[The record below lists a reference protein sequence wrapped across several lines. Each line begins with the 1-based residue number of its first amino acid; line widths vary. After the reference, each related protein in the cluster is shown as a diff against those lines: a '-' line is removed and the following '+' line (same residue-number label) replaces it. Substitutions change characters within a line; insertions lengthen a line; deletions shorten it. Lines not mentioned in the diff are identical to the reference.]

1 MRTATKTR
9 VTAETSIEL
18 SINLDSQVESTI
30 STGVGFLDHMLTLFA
45 KHSRVTLNVKAD
57 GDTYVDAH
65 HTVEDIGITLGLC
78 LKEALAD
85 KASINRY
92 GSAYVPMD
100 ESLGFCALD
109 LSGRSYLVFD
119 AELTNPKLGD
129 FDTELVEE
137 FFQAVAFNTEMNL
150 HLRVLYGKNTHHKI
164 EALFK
169 AFGRALREAITINPE
184 IKGVNSTKGVLYMI
198 VIIDYDTGNTKSIS
212 KALDFIGLQNKI
224 SSDTTEIAQADG
236 VILPGVGAY
245 PEAMKE
251 LTRRGLNKTLKE
263 IAAGGKPILGV
274 CLGMQLLLESSNE
287 HSFTNGLGLIPGH
300 VEKLPED
307 PEFAVPHMGWNQLQI
322 KRATPLTKQLDG
334 EYVYYVHSYYAN
346 CPEEYIIATSG
357 YSIEVPGMINKG
369 NIYGAQF
376 HPEKSGQIGLEILKG
391 FKEVTYSCKS
401 SQQ

>member
-1 MRTATKTR
+1 
-9 VTAETSIEL
+9 
-18 SINLDSQVESTI
+18 
-30 STGVGFLDHMLTLFA
+30 
-45 KHSRVTLNVKAD
+45 
-57 GDTYVDAH
+57 
-65 HTVEDIGITLGLC
+65 
-78 LKEALAD
+78 
-85 KASINRY
+85 
-92 GSAYVPMD
+92 
-100 ESLGFCALD
+100 
-109 LSGRSYLVFD
+109 
-119 AELTNPKLGD
+119 
-129 FDTELVEE
+129 
-137 FFQAVAFNTEMNL
+137 
-150 HLRVLYGKNTHHKI
+150 
-164 EALFK
+164 
-169 AFGRALREAITINPE
+169 
-184 IKGVNSTKGVLYMI
+184 MI

-224 SSDTTEIAQADG
+224 SSDATEISQADG

-251 LTRRGLNKTLKE
+251 LTRRGLDKTLKE
-263 IAAGGKPILGV
+263 IAATGKPILGV

-287 HSFTNGLGLIPGH
+287 HSFTSGLGLIPGH
-300 VEKLPED
+300 VEKLPEE

-322 KRATPLTKQLDG
+322 KHATPLTKQLDG

-357 YSIEVPGMINKG
+357 YSIEVPGMINNG

>member
-1 MRTATKTR
+1 
-9 VTAETSIEL
+9 
-18 SINLDSQVESTI
+18 
-30 STGVGFLDHMLTLFA
+30 
-45 KHSRVTLNVKAD
+45 
-57 GDTYVDAH
+57 
-65 HTVEDIGITLGLC
+65 
-78 LKEALAD
+78 
-85 KASINRY
+85 
-92 GSAYVPMD
+92 
-100 ESLGFCALD
+100 
-109 LSGRSYLVFD
+109 
-119 AELTNPKLGD
+119 
-129 FDTELVEE
+129 
-137 FFQAVAFNTEMNL
+137 
-150 HLRVLYGKNTHHKI
+150 
-164 EALFK
+164 
-169 AFGRALREAITINPE
+169 
-184 IKGVNSTKGVLYMI
+184 MI

-224 SSDTTEIAQADG
+224 SSDATEISQADG

-251 LTRRGLNKTLKE
+251 LTRRGLDKTLKE
-263 IAAGGKPILGV
+263 IAATGKPILGV

-287 HSFTNGLGLIPGH
+287 HSFTSGLGLIPGH
-300 VEKLPED
+300 VEKLPEE

-357 YSIEVPGMINKG
+357 YSIEVPSMINNG

>member
-1 MRTATKTR
+1 
-9 VTAETSIEL
+9 
-18 SINLDSQVESTI
+18 
-30 STGVGFLDHMLTLFA
+30 
-45 KHSRVTLNVKAD
+45 
-57 GDTYVDAH
+57 
-65 HTVEDIGITLGLC
+65 
-78 LKEALAD
+78 
-85 KASINRY
+85 
-92 GSAYVPMD
+92 
-100 ESLGFCALD
+100 
-109 LSGRSYLVFD
+109 
-119 AELTNPKLGD
+119 
-129 FDTELVEE
+129 
-137 FFQAVAFNTEMNL
+137 
-150 HLRVLYGKNTHHKI
+150 
-164 EALFK
+164 
-169 AFGRALREAITINPE
+169 
-184 IKGVNSTKGVLYMI
+184 MI

-224 SSDTTEIAQADG
+224 SSNATEISQADG

-251 LTRRGLNKTLKE
+251 LTRRGLDKTLKE
-263 IAAGGKPILGV
+263 IAATGKPILGV

-287 HSFTNGLGLIPGH
+287 HSFTSGLGLIPGH
-300 VEKLPED
+300 VEKLPEE

-357 YSIEVPGMINKG
+357 YSIEVPGMINNG

>member
-1 MRTATKTR
+1 
-9 VTAETSIEL
+9 
-18 SINLDSQVESTI
+18 
-30 STGVGFLDHMLTLFA
+30 
-45 KHSRVTLNVKAD
+45 
-57 GDTYVDAH
+57 
-65 HTVEDIGITLGLC
+65 
-78 LKEALAD
+78 
-85 KASINRY
+85 
-92 GSAYVPMD
+92 
-100 ESLGFCALD
+100 
-109 LSGRSYLVFD
+109 
-119 AELTNPKLGD
+119 
-129 FDTELVEE
+129 
-137 FFQAVAFNTEMNL
+137 
-150 HLRVLYGKNTHHKI
+150 
-164 EALFK
+164 
-169 AFGRALREAITINPE
+169 
-184 IKGVNSTKGVLYMI
+184 MI

-224 SSDTTEIAQADG
+224 SSDATEISQADG

-251 LTRRGLNKTLKE
+251 LTRRGLDKTLKE
-263 IAAGGKPILGV
+263 IAATGKPILGV

-287 HSFTNGLGLIPGH
+287 HSFTIGLGLIPGH
-300 VEKLPED
+300 VEKLPEE
-307 PEFAVPHMGWNQLQI
+307 PEFTVPHMGWNQLQI

-357 YSIEVPGMINKG
+357 YSIEVPGMINNG

>member
-1 MRTATKTR
+1 
-9 VTAETSIEL
+9 
-18 SINLDSQVESTI
+18 
-30 STGVGFLDHMLTLFA
+30 
-45 KHSRVTLNVKAD
+45 
-57 GDTYVDAH
+57 
-65 HTVEDIGITLGLC
+65 
-78 LKEALAD
+78 
-85 KASINRY
+85 
-92 GSAYVPMD
+92 
-100 ESLGFCALD
+100 
-109 LSGRSYLVFD
+109 
-119 AELTNPKLGD
+119 
-129 FDTELVEE
+129 
-137 FFQAVAFNTEMNL
+137 
-150 HLRVLYGKNTHHKI
+150 
-164 EALFK
+164 
-169 AFGRALREAITINPE
+169 
-184 IKGVNSTKGVLYMI
+184 MI

-224 SSDTTEIAQADG
+224 SSDATEISQADG

-251 LTRRGLNKTLKE
+251 LTRRGLDKTLKE
-263 IAAGGKPILGV
+263 IAATGKPILGV

-287 HSFTNGLGLIPGH
+287 HSFTHGLGLIPGQ
-300 VEKLPED
+300 VEKLPEE

-357 YSIEVPGMINKG
+357 YSIEVPGMINNG

>member
-1 MRTATKTR
+1 
-9 VTAETSIEL
+9 
-18 SINLDSQVESTI
+18 
-30 STGVGFLDHMLTLFA
+30 
-45 KHSRVTLNVKAD
+45 
-57 GDTYVDAH
+57 
-65 HTVEDIGITLGLC
+65 
-78 LKEALAD
+78 
-85 KASINRY
+85 
-92 GSAYVPMD
+92 
-100 ESLGFCALD
+100 
-109 LSGRSYLVFD
+109 
-119 AELTNPKLGD
+119 
-129 FDTELVEE
+129 
-137 FFQAVAFNTEMNL
+137 
-150 HLRVLYGKNTHHKI
+150 
-164 EALFK
+164 
-169 AFGRALREAITINPE
+169 
-184 IKGVNSTKGVLYMI
+184 MI

-224 SSDTTEIAQADG
+224 SSDATEISQADG

-251 LTRRGLNKTLKE
+251 LTRRGLDKTLKE
-263 IAAGGKPILGV
+263 IAATGKPILGV

-287 HSFTNGLGLIPGH
+287 HSFTSGLGLIPGH
-300 VEKLPED
+300 VEKLPEE
-307 PEFAVPHMGWNQLQI
+307 PEFTVPHMGWNQLQI

-357 YSIEVPGMINKG
+357 YSIEVPGMINNG

>member
-1 MRTATKTR
+1 
-9 VTAETSIEL
+9 
-18 SINLDSQVESTI
+18 
-30 STGVGFLDHMLTLFA
+30 
-45 KHSRVTLNVKAD
+45 
-57 GDTYVDAH
+57 
-65 HTVEDIGITLGLC
+65 
-78 LKEALAD
+78 
-85 KASINRY
+85 
-92 GSAYVPMD
+92 
-100 ESLGFCALD
+100 
-109 LSGRSYLVFD
+109 
-119 AELTNPKLGD
+119 
-129 FDTELVEE
+129 
-137 FFQAVAFNTEMNL
+137 
-150 HLRVLYGKNTHHKI
+150 
-164 EALFK
+164 
-169 AFGRALREAITINPE
+169 
-184 IKGVNSTKGVLYMI
+184 MI

-224 SSDTTEIAQADG
+224 SSDATEISQADG

-251 LTRRGLNKTLKE
+251 LIRRGLDKTLKE
-263 IAAGGKPILGV
+263 IAATGKPILGV

-287 HSFTNGLGLIPGH
+287 HSFTSGLGLIPGH
-300 VEKLPED
+300 VEKLPEE

-357 YSIEVPGMINKG
+357 YSIEVPGMINNG

>member
-1 MRTATKTR
+1 
-9 VTAETSIEL
+9 
-18 SINLDSQVESTI
+18 
-30 STGVGFLDHMLTLFA
+30 
-45 KHSRVTLNVKAD
+45 
-57 GDTYVDAH
+57 
-65 HTVEDIGITLGLC
+65 
-78 LKEALAD
+78 
-85 KASINRY
+85 
-92 GSAYVPMD
+92 
-100 ESLGFCALD
+100 
-109 LSGRSYLVFD
+109 
-119 AELTNPKLGD
+119 
-129 FDTELVEE
+129 
-137 FFQAVAFNTEMNL
+137 
-150 HLRVLYGKNTHHKI
+150 
-164 EALFK
+164 
-169 AFGRALREAITINPE
+169 
-184 IKGVNSTKGVLYMI
+184 MI

-224 SSDTTEIAQADG
+224 SSDATEISQADG

-251 LTRRGLNKTLKE
+251 LTRRGLDKTLKE
-263 IAAGGKPILGV
+263 IAATGKPILGV

-287 HSFTNGLGLIPGH
+287 HSFTSGLSLIPGQ
-300 VEKLPED
+300 VEKLPEE

-357 YSIEVPGMINKG
+357 YSIEVPGMINNG

-391 FKEVTYSCKS
+391 FKEVTYSCKY

>member
-1 MRTATKTR
+1 
-9 VTAETSIEL
+9 
-18 SINLDSQVESTI
+18 
-30 STGVGFLDHMLTLFA
+30 
-45 KHSRVTLNVKAD
+45 
-57 GDTYVDAH
+57 
-65 HTVEDIGITLGLC
+65 
-78 LKEALAD
+78 
-85 KASINRY
+85 
-92 GSAYVPMD
+92 
-100 ESLGFCALD
+100 
-109 LSGRSYLVFD
+109 
-119 AELTNPKLGD
+119 
-129 FDTELVEE
+129 
-137 FFQAVAFNTEMNL
+137 
-150 HLRVLYGKNTHHKI
+150 
-164 EALFK
+164 
-169 AFGRALREAITINPE
+169 
-184 IKGVNSTKGVLYMI
+184 MI

-224 SSDTTEIAQADG
+224 SSDATEISQADG

-251 LTRRGLNKTLKE
+251 LTRRGLDKTLKE
-263 IAAGGKPILGV
+263 IAATGKPILGV

-287 HSFTNGLGLIPGH
+287 HSFTHGLSLIPGH
-300 VEKLPED
+300 VEKLPEE
-307 PEFAVPHMGWNQLQI
+307 PEFTVPHMGWNQLQI

-357 YSIEVPGMINKG
+357 YSIEVPGMINNG

>member
-1 MRTATKTR
+1 
-9 VTAETSIEL
+9 
-18 SINLDSQVESTI
+18 
-30 STGVGFLDHMLTLFA
+30 
-45 KHSRVTLNVKAD
+45 
-57 GDTYVDAH
+57 
-65 HTVEDIGITLGLC
+65 
-78 LKEALAD
+78 
-85 KASINRY
+85 
-92 GSAYVPMD
+92 
-100 ESLGFCALD
+100 
-109 LSGRSYLVFD
+109 
-119 AELTNPKLGD
+119 
-129 FDTELVEE
+129 
-137 FFQAVAFNTEMNL
+137 
-150 HLRVLYGKNTHHKI
+150 
-164 EALFK
+164 
-169 AFGRALREAITINPE
+169 
-184 IKGVNSTKGVLYMI
+184 MI

-245 PEAMKE
+245 PEAMQE

-287 HSFTNGLGLIPGH
+287 HGYTKGLGLIPGH
-300 VEKLPED
+300 VEKLPEE

-357 YSIEVPGMINKG
+357 YSIEVPGMINNG

>member
-1 MRTATKTR
+1 
-9 VTAETSIEL
+9 
-18 SINLDSQVESTI
+18 
-30 STGVGFLDHMLTLFA
+30 
-45 KHSRVTLNVKAD
+45 
-57 GDTYVDAH
+57 
-65 HTVEDIGITLGLC
+65 
-78 LKEALAD
+78 
-85 KASINRY
+85 
-92 GSAYVPMD
+92 
-100 ESLGFCALD
+100 
-109 LSGRSYLVFD
+109 
-119 AELTNPKLGD
+119 
-129 FDTELVEE
+129 
-137 FFQAVAFNTEMNL
+137 
-150 HLRVLYGKNTHHKI
+150 
-164 EALFK
+164 
-169 AFGRALREAITINPE
+169 
-184 IKGVNSTKGVLYMI
+184 MI

-224 SSDTTEIAQADG
+224 SSDATEISQADG

-251 LTRRGLNKTLKE
+251 LTRRGLDKTLKE
-263 IAAGGKPILGV
+263 IAATGKPILGV

-287 HSFTNGLGLIPGH
+287 HSFTSGLGLIPGH
-300 VEKLPED
+300 VEKLPEE

-346 CPEEYIIATSG
+346 CPKEYIIATSG
-357 YSIEVPGMINKG
+357 YSIEVPGMINNG

>member
-1 MRTATKTR
+1 
-9 VTAETSIEL
+9 
-18 SINLDSQVESTI
+18 
-30 STGVGFLDHMLTLFA
+30 
-45 KHSRVTLNVKAD
+45 
-57 GDTYVDAH
+57 
-65 HTVEDIGITLGLC
+65 
-78 LKEALAD
+78 
-85 KASINRY
+85 
-92 GSAYVPMD
+92 
-100 ESLGFCALD
+100 
-109 LSGRSYLVFD
+109 
-119 AELTNPKLGD
+119 
-129 FDTELVEE
+129 
-137 FFQAVAFNTEMNL
+137 
-150 HLRVLYGKNTHHKI
+150 
-164 EALFK
+164 
-169 AFGRALREAITINPE
+169 
-184 IKGVNSTKGVLYMI
+184 MI

-224 SSDTTEIAQADG
+224 SSDATEISQADG

-251 LTRRGLNKTLKE
+251 LTRRGLDRTLKE
-263 IAAGGKPILGV
+263 IAATGKPILGV

-287 HSFTNGLGLIPGH
+287 HSFTIGLGLIPGH
-300 VEKLPED
+300 VEKLPEK

-357 YSIEVPGMINKG
+357 YSIEVPGMINNG

>member
-1 MRTATKTR
+1 
-9 VTAETSIEL
+9 
-18 SINLDSQVESTI
+18 
-30 STGVGFLDHMLTLFA
+30 
-45 KHSRVTLNVKAD
+45 
-57 GDTYVDAH
+57 
-65 HTVEDIGITLGLC
+65 
-78 LKEALAD
+78 
-85 KASINRY
+85 
-92 GSAYVPMD
+92 
-100 ESLGFCALD
+100 
-109 LSGRSYLVFD
+109 
-119 AELTNPKLGD
+119 
-129 FDTELVEE
+129 
-137 FFQAVAFNTEMNL
+137 
-150 HLRVLYGKNTHHKI
+150 
-164 EALFK
+164 
-169 AFGRALREAITINPE
+169 
-184 IKGVNSTKGVLYMI
+184 MI

-224 SSDTTEIAQADG
+224 SSDATEISQADG

-251 LTRRGLNKTLKE
+251 LTRRGLDKTLKE
-263 IAAGGKPILGV
+263 IAATGKPILGV
-274 CLGMQLLLESSNE
+274 CLGMQLLLESSKE
-287 HSFTNGLGLIPGH
+287 HSFTSGLGLIPGH
-300 VEKLPED
+300 VEKLPEE

-357 YSIEVPGMINKG
+357 YSIEVPGMINNG

>member
-1 MRTATKTR
+1 
-9 VTAETSIEL
+9 
-18 SINLDSQVESTI
+18 
-30 STGVGFLDHMLTLFA
+30 
-45 KHSRVTLNVKAD
+45 
-57 GDTYVDAH
+57 
-65 HTVEDIGITLGLC
+65 
-78 LKEALAD
+78 
-85 KASINRY
+85 
-92 GSAYVPMD
+92 
-100 ESLGFCALD
+100 
-109 LSGRSYLVFD
+109 
-119 AELTNPKLGD
+119 
-129 FDTELVEE
+129 
-137 FFQAVAFNTEMNL
+137 
-150 HLRVLYGKNTHHKI
+150 
-164 EALFK
+164 
-169 AFGRALREAITINPE
+169 
-184 IKGVNSTKGVLYMI
+184 MI

-224 SSDTTEIAQADG
+224 SGDATEISQADG

-251 LTRRGLNKTLKE
+251 LTRRGLDKTLKE
-263 IAAGGKPILGV
+263 IAATGKPILGV

-287 HSFTNGLGLIPGH
+287 HSFTSGLGLIPGH
-300 VEKLPED
+300 VEKLPEE

-357 YSIEVPGMINKG
+357 YSIEVPGMINNG

>member
-1 MRTATKTR
+1 
-9 VTAETSIEL
+9 
-18 SINLDSQVESTI
+18 
-30 STGVGFLDHMLTLFA
+30 
-45 KHSRVTLNVKAD
+45 
-57 GDTYVDAH
+57 
-65 HTVEDIGITLGLC
+65 
-78 LKEALAD
+78 
-85 KASINRY
+85 
-92 GSAYVPMD
+92 
-100 ESLGFCALD
+100 
-109 LSGRSYLVFD
+109 
-119 AELTNPKLGD
+119 
-129 FDTELVEE
+129 
-137 FFQAVAFNTEMNL
+137 
-150 HLRVLYGKNTHHKI
+150 
-164 EALFK
+164 
-169 AFGRALREAITINPE
+169 
-184 IKGVNSTKGVLYMI
+184 MI

-224 SSDTTEIAQADG
+224 SSDATEISQADG

-251 LTRRGLNKTLKE
+251 LTRRGLDRTLKE
-263 IAAGGKPILGV
+263 IAATGKPILGV

-287 HSFTNGLGLIPGH
+287 HSFTIGLGLIPGH
-300 VEKLPED
+300 VEKLPEE
-307 PEFAVPHMGWNQLQI
+307 PEFTVPHMGWNQLQI

-357 YSIEVPGMINKG
+357 YSIEVPGMINNG

>member
-1 MRTATKTR
+1 
-9 VTAETSIEL
+9 
-18 SINLDSQVESTI
+18 
-30 STGVGFLDHMLTLFA
+30 
-45 KHSRVTLNVKAD
+45 
-57 GDTYVDAH
+57 
-65 HTVEDIGITLGLC
+65 
-78 LKEALAD
+78 
-85 KASINRY
+85 
-92 GSAYVPMD
+92 
-100 ESLGFCALD
+100 
-109 LSGRSYLVFD
+109 
-119 AELTNPKLGD
+119 
-129 FDTELVEE
+129 
-137 FFQAVAFNTEMNL
+137 
-150 HLRVLYGKNTHHKI
+150 
-164 EALFK
+164 
-169 AFGRALREAITINPE
+169 
-184 IKGVNSTKGVLYMI
+184 MI

-224 SSDTTEIAQADG
+224 SSDATEISQADG

-251 LTRRGLNKTLKE
+251 LTRRGLDKTLKE
-263 IAAGGKPILGV
+263 IAATGKPILGV

-287 HSFTNGLGLIPGH
+287 HSFTIGLGLIPGH
-300 VEKLPED
+300 VEKLPEE

-357 YSIEVPGMINKG
+357 YSIEVPGMINNG

>member
-1 MRTATKTR
+1 
-9 VTAETSIEL
+9 
-18 SINLDSQVESTI
+18 
-30 STGVGFLDHMLTLFA
+30 
-45 KHSRVTLNVKAD
+45 
-57 GDTYVDAH
+57 
-65 HTVEDIGITLGLC
+65 
-78 LKEALAD
+78 
-85 KASINRY
+85 
-92 GSAYVPMD
+92 
-100 ESLGFCALD
+100 
-109 LSGRSYLVFD
+109 
-119 AELTNPKLGD
+119 
-129 FDTELVEE
+129 
-137 FFQAVAFNTEMNL
+137 
-150 HLRVLYGKNTHHKI
+150 
-164 EALFK
+164 
-169 AFGRALREAITINPE
+169 
-184 IKGVNSTKGVLYMI
+184 MI

-224 SSDTTEIAQADG
+224 SSDATEISQADG

-357 YSIEVPGMINKG
+357 YSIEVPGIINKG

>member
-1 MRTATKTR
+1 
-9 VTAETSIEL
+9 
-18 SINLDSQVESTI
+18 
-30 STGVGFLDHMLTLFA
+30 
-45 KHSRVTLNVKAD
+45 
-57 GDTYVDAH
+57 
-65 HTVEDIGITLGLC
+65 
-78 LKEALAD
+78 
-85 KASINRY
+85 
-92 GSAYVPMD
+92 
-100 ESLGFCALD
+100 
-109 LSGRSYLVFD
+109 
-119 AELTNPKLGD
+119 
-129 FDTELVEE
+129 
-137 FFQAVAFNTEMNL
+137 
-150 HLRVLYGKNTHHKI
+150 
-164 EALFK
+164 
-169 AFGRALREAITINPE
+169 
-184 IKGVNSTKGVLYMI
+184 MI

-224 SSDTTEIAQADG
+224 SSDATEISQADG

-251 LTRRGLNKTLKE
+251 LTRRGLDKTLKE
-263 IAAGGKPILGV
+263 IAATGKPILGV

-287 HSFTNGLGLIPGH
+287 HSFTSGLGLIPGH
-300 VEKLPED
+300 VEKLSEE

-357 YSIEVPGMINKG
+357 YSIEVPGMINNG

>member
-1 MRTATKTR
+1 
-9 VTAETSIEL
+9 
-18 SINLDSQVESTI
+18 
-30 STGVGFLDHMLTLFA
+30 
-45 KHSRVTLNVKAD
+45 
-57 GDTYVDAH
+57 
-65 HTVEDIGITLGLC
+65 
-78 LKEALAD
+78 
-85 KASINRY
+85 
-92 GSAYVPMD
+92 
-100 ESLGFCALD
+100 
-109 LSGRSYLVFD
+109 
-119 AELTNPKLGD
+119 
-129 FDTELVEE
+129 
-137 FFQAVAFNTEMNL
+137 
-150 HLRVLYGKNTHHKI
+150 
-164 EALFK
+164 
-169 AFGRALREAITINPE
+169 
-184 IKGVNSTKGVLYMI
+184 MI

-224 SSDTTEIAQADG
+224 SSNATEISQADG

-251 LTRRGLNKTLKE
+251 LTRRGLDKTLKE
-263 IAAGGKPILGV
+263 IAATGKPILGV

-287 HSFTNGLGLIPGH
+287 HSFTIGLGLIPGH
-300 VEKLPED
+300 VEKLPEE

-357 YSIEVPGMINKG
+357 YSIEVPGMINNG

>member
-1 MRTATKTR
+1 
-9 VTAETSIEL
+9 
-18 SINLDSQVESTI
+18 
-30 STGVGFLDHMLTLFA
+30 
-45 KHSRVTLNVKAD
+45 
-57 GDTYVDAH
+57 
-65 HTVEDIGITLGLC
+65 
-78 LKEALAD
+78 
-85 KASINRY
+85 
-92 GSAYVPMD
+92 
-100 ESLGFCALD
+100 
-109 LSGRSYLVFD
+109 
-119 AELTNPKLGD
+119 
-129 FDTELVEE
+129 
-137 FFQAVAFNTEMNL
+137 
-150 HLRVLYGKNTHHKI
+150 
-164 EALFK
+164 
-169 AFGRALREAITINPE
+169 
-184 IKGVNSTKGVLYMI
+184 MI

-224 SSDTTEIAQADG
+224 SSEATEISQADG

-251 LTRRGLNKTLKE
+251 LTRRGLDKTLKE
-263 IAAGGKPILGV
+263 IAATGKPILGV

-287 HSFTNGLGLIPGH
+287 HSFTSGLGLIPGH
-300 VEKLPED
+300 VEKLPEE

-357 YSIEVPGMINKG
+357 YSIEVPGMINNG